1 MWHQCPGQVSPQRAN
16 ISVLQVS
23 QWAAVHLYSATAA
36 ACTRSFPPGLLCPGV
51 GTARQNTPPLAVAVS
66 GLWQLVGLLVSGA
79 LIQVT
84 RLGNPVR
91 GVTSTVCL
99 LGTCDDSRFFSDDNE
114 CEQNNGGCSE
124 FCVNLKNS
132 YRCECGIGRT
142 LGSDGKTCEGE
153 VSAVT
158 LCWKLYK
165 SFSFPC
171 STRFLL
177 ASCSWD

>member
-1 MWHQCPGQVSPQRAN
+1 MHVVFPSSSALSRGRR
-16 ISVLQVS
+16 SVAQHP
-23 QWAAVHLYSATAA
+23 AAVSSGQWSLAFSGIARL
-36 ACTRSFPPGLLCPGV
+36 CCPDPGHEAGKPSPRCDQHFLP
-51 GTARQNTPPLAVAVS
+51 A
-66 GLWQLVGLLVSGA
+66 
-79 LIQVT
+79 
-84 RLGNPVR
+84 
-91 GVTSTVCL
+91 VCL
-99 LGTCDDSRFFSDDNE
+99 PGACYDSGFFSDDNE

-158 LCWKLYK
+158 LCWKLHK

-177 ASCSWD
+177 ASCSWG